1 MTVVS
6 AEAASSPTFAAGVER
21 APYVSDV
28 TQTSAE
34 VNWATDSQTAAVVQ
48 YVDESTGSCP
58 SVWTAGLPTAT
69 AVTQSYTVTTTQHQY
84 SAKLIN
90 LLPGHSYCYVAL
102 SAASKTGIDAMTSPT
117 FQTVKTLLPTGSTA
131 PVSFDVIGDTGE
143 NFEQTG
149 TLDGNPTATPFPS
162 SIDPSGVENPYE
174 SDLYKE
180 IGQDYADGQAQFL
193 LGAGDLSYSG
203 GTEKTLGDLTQ
214 PGTLA
219 EANGKGGTEYSNI
232 FGPTYLP
239 EAGGIPTYFSDGNH
253 GQNAN
258 ALDAFPMAA
267 TAASGAYAMDNY
279 SGVDGITTS
288 SPDVWYAFDTGDVRI
303 YVLDAAW
310 GDNSTGTAG
319 SQYQADVDE
328 HWQPTSKEMTWLQDD
343 LNAQANDGLVKMAI
357 FHYPLVSLN
366 ETESSD
372 TALASILD
380 PVLAKG
386 GVSLVFNG
394 HAHTYQRFRPTAA
407 GSIPSYVTGGGGGVP
422 EPVDSNTDTKS
433 TGLCTVEKQVASV
446 YAIGWSPST
455 SKGSACGSASVPTDV
470 GQVYSYLRVSVAN
483 GVISVEGV
491 NADGGTFD
499 PQTYQ
504 VSTVTPPTT
513 TTTTTSTTSGSGGG
527 TVKLVTSAG
536 ASGAT
541 VSLPQAATK
550 GDLLVYSASQYTG
563 ATNHITAVSDNAGD
577 KWTLLQAPYSPGG
590 HNSEGELWYT
600 YATGSV
606 STVTATTKAT
616 SIASEVQV
624 FSGVPAGTVPA
635 SGSGSADSNAAS
647 SSASGSG
654 LEVGFVAG
662 HGNSEA
668 ITLGAGLTPQPQ
680 VPSAAGTSISTLITG
695 YETTSGTGTF
705 SGTFPTAMYW
715 ASGVAV
721 FPAG

>member
-1 MTVVS
+1 
-6 AEAASSPTFAAGVER
+6 
-21 APYVSDV
+21 
-28 TQTSAE
+28 
-34 VNWATDSQTAAVVQ
+34 
-48 YVDESTGSCP
+48 
-58 SVWTAGLPTAT
+58 
-69 AVTQSYTVTTTQHQY
+69 
-84 SAKLIN
+84 
-90 LLPGHSYCYVAL
+90 
-102 SAASKTGIDAMTSPT
+102 
-117 FQTVKTLLPTGSTA
+117 
-131 PVSFDVIGDTGE
+131 
-143 NFEQTG
+143 
-149 TLDGNPTATPFPS
+149 
-162 SIDPSGVENPYE
+162 
-174 SDLYKE
+174 
-180 IGQDYADGQAQFL
+180 
-193 LGAGDLSYSG
+193 
-203 GTEKTLGDLTQ
+203 
-214 PGTLA
+214 
-219 EANGKGGTEYSNI
+219 
-232 FGPTYLP
+232 
-239 EAGGIPTYFSDGNH
+239 
-253 GQNAN
+253 
-258 ALDAFPMAA
+258 
-267 TAASGAYAMDNY
+267 
-279 SGVDGITTS
+279 
-288 SPDVWYAFDTGDVRI
+288 
-303 YVLDAAW
+303 
-310 GDNSTGTAG
+310 
-319 SQYQADVDE
+319 
-328 HWQPTSKEMTWLQDD
+328 
-343 LNAQANDGLVKMAI
+343 MAI

-407 GSIPSYVTGGGGGVP
+407 GSIPTYVTGGGGGVP
-422 EPVDSNTDTKS
+422 QPVDGNTDTKS

-483 GVISVEGV
+483 GVIKVEGV

-513 TTTTTSTTSGSGGG
+513 TTTTTSTTVGSTTTTTSGSGGG

-563 ATNHITAVSDNAGD
+563 ATNHISAVSDNAGD
-577 KWTLLQAPYSPGG
+577 TWHLLQAPDTPQ

-624 FSGVPAGTVPA
+624 FSGVQVGAVPV
-635 SGSGSADSNAAS
+635 SGSGSQSSNAAS

-695 YETTSGTGTF
+695 YETSGGSGTF

-715 ASGVAV
+715 ASGVAI
-721 FPAG
+721 FPTS